1 MLIRAVV
8 EFVFAVSLFSKAH
21 IIKSA
26 FIDVMPAAMQ
36 YPVLLCNTCVRT
48 ERLAKIICSVITLA
62 VLQAVQAVEAVVPL
76 RVLRRK
82 LPPAVSQR
90 QRL

>member
-1 MLIRAVV
+1 MLIRAAV
-8 EFVFAVSLFSKAH
+8 EFVFVVSLFSKAH

-48 ERLAKIICSVITLA
+48 ERLARTICSVITLA
-62 VLQAVQAVEAVVPL
+62 VLQAVEVAVPV

-82 LPPAVSQR
+82 LPPAVSQL